1 MRKAL
6 LSLSILTMAL
16 GCSRVEAP
24 VSYKFLD
31 TNLSFEERVDDLV
44 SHMTLDEKIGQ
55 LNYDAPAI
63 ERLSIP
69 AYNWWN
75 ECLHGVGRAGMA
87 TVFPQ
92 AIGMAATWNKDLMF
106 QIGNVI
112 SDEARAKHHEFMK
125 SGKRNIYFGLTF
137 WTPNINIFRDPR
149 WGRGQETYGEDP
161 FLTGRM
167 AVPFIKGLQGSDDK
181 YLKVVATAKHFAV
194 HSGPEH
200 SRHSINLEV
209 TNVDLYET
217 YLPAFEATIRDA
229 DVASIMCAYNRVR
242 GEACCGSNL
251 LLNSILRDEW
261 DFQGYVVSDC
271 GAISDFY
278 REKAHEIV
286 NDPEE
291 AAALA
296 FRTGTDLNC
305 GSTSQ
310 YLQQAV
316 ERGLISEADIDI
328 NLKRL
333 FLARFRLGM
342 FDPVE
347 NIMYASIPYSEVRS
361 QKNLQKSLQ
370 ASRESIVLLKNE
382 NILPLNKELE
392 QVAVI
397 GPLADD
403 YRVLLGNYHGTSDN
417 LITPLSGIKE
427 LLGGSGTRVMYSQ
440 GCQITT
446 GIPYLVP
453 LPSQYL
459 LNADSS
465 KNGLSARY
473 FGNREF
479 SGTPAIEQVDTNI
492 NFWWYDETPVTGEMA
507 DEFSVIWEGFI
518 EPPVTDSYTLG
529 INACNGVNFYFQD
542 SLRIRFDNVHHPLQQ
557 TFNVKLEKGEKYPV
571 RIEYFNYG
579 NDPQAHLLW
588 GRTGE
593 SQEEEAVNLVSK
605 SDVAILFLG
614 LSPYLEGEEMP
625 VHVEGF
631 SGGDR
636 TDIKLPA
643 TQLNLMQK
651 ILETGK
657 PVILVLMGGS
667 SIAVNEADRQVPAIL
682 HAWYPGEFGGRAI
695 AEVIFGDVNP
705 SAKLPVTF
713 YRSVDDLPDF
723 ENYNMQG
730 RTYKYFEGD
739 VLYPFGHGLSFTKF
753 GFSDLMVEPMEML
766 SSGNVNIRV
775 KVRNLGD
782 VEGAEVVQLYIRDQ
796 NASVPVPRISLE
808 GFQKVRLAPGE
819 EKNVQFTITPD
830 QLAAVNERGERI
842 LEPGTFQLY
851 VGGKQ
856 PGMSGSADNAGTDV
870 LETDIDYLGPF
881 ETIE

>member
-1 MRKAL
+1 MKRAL
-6 LSLSILTMAL
+6 FFICILAFVS
-16 GCSRVEAP
+16 GCSRVEVP
-24 VSYKFLD
+24 TSYKFLD
-31 TNLSFEERVDDLV
+31 TGLSFEERVDDLV
-44 SHMTLDEKIGQ
+44 THMTLEEKIGQ

-63 ERLSIP
+63 DRLGIP

-75 ECLHGVGRAGMA
+75 ECLHGVGRAGLA

-112 SDEARAKHHEFMK
+112 SNEARAKYHEFARA
-125 SGKRNIYFGLTF
+125 GKRNIYYGLTF

-161 FLTGRM
+161 FLTGKM
-167 AVPFIKGLQGSDDK
+167 AVPFIKGLQGSDDRF
-181 YLKVVATAKHFAV
+181 LKVVATAKHFAV

-209 TNVDLYET
+209 SNVDLYET

-261 DFQGYVVSDC
+261 DFHGYVVSDC
-271 GAISDFY
+271 GAISDFF
-278 REKAHEIV
+278 REDAHEIV

-305 GSTSQ
+305 GSISP
-310 YLQQAV
+310 YLSQAV
-316 ERGLISEADIDI
+316 ERGLITEEEIDI

-333 FLARFRLGM
+333 FMARFRLGL
-342 FDPVE
+342 FDPDQNVS
-347 NIMYASIPYSEVRS
+347 YASIPYSEVRS

-370 ASRESIVLLKNE
+370 ASRESVVLLKND
-382 NILPLNKELE
+382 NILPLNKDLE

-417 LITPLSGIKE
+417 LITPLTGIKE
-427 LLGGSGTRVMYSQ
+427 LLGGSGTRVLYST

-446 GIPYLVP
+446 GIPNLVP

-459 LNADSS
+459 LSADSTS
-465 KNGLSARY
+465 NGLSARY
-473 FGNREF
+473 FGNRDF
-479 SGTPAIEQVDTNI
+479 SGTSAIEQIDANV
-492 NFWWYDETPVTGEMA
+492 NFWWYDKTPVTGEMA
-507 DEFSVIWEGFI
+507 DEFSVIWEGYLS
-518 EPPVTDSYTLG
+518 PPVSDSYTLG
-529 INACNGVNFYFQD
+529 MNAANGVNFYFQD
-542 SLRIRFDNVHHPLQQ
+542 SLRIQFDNVHHPLQQ
-557 TFNVKLEKGEKYPV
+557 TFTVNLEKGKRYPV
-571 RIEYFNYG
+571 KIEFYSYG

-588 GRTGE
+588 GR
-593 SQEEEAVNLVSK
+593 SDNSLVEEAVNLAGK
-605 SDVAILFLG
+605 SDVVLLFLG

-625 VHVEGF
+625 VNVEGF

-636 TDIKLPA
+636 TDIKLPS
-643 TQLNLMQK
+643 TQVNLLNKVLN
-651 ILETGK
+651 TGK
-657 PVILVLMGGS
+657 PVVLVLMGGS
-667 SIAVNEADRQVPAIL
+667 AIAVNEANEHVPGIL
-682 HAWYPGEFGGRAI
+682 HAWYPGEFGGKAI
-695 AEVIFGDVNP
+695 AEVLFGEVNP

-723 ENYNMQG
+723 EDYSMEG
-730 RTYKYFEGD
+730 RTYRYFEGD
-739 VLYPFGHGLSFTKF
+739 VLYPFGHGLSYARFN
-753 GFSDLMVEPMEML
+753 FSDLMVEPTEML
-766 SSGNVNIRV
+766 TSGNVNIRV
-775 KVRNLGD
+775 KVKNLSD
-782 VEGAEVVQLYIRDQ
+782 IPGAEVVQLYIRDQ
-796 NASVPVPRISLE
+796 NTNIPVPKISLE
-808 GFQKVRLAPGE
+808 GFQKVFLAPGE
-819 EKNVQFTITPD
+819 EKNVQFTITPA
-830 QLAAVNERGERI
+830 QLAIINERSERV

-851 VGGKQ
+851 IGGKQ
-856 PGMSGSADNAGTDV
+856 PGMTGSADNPGTNV
-870 LETDIDYLGPF
+870 LQTEIEYMGPF
-881 ETIE
+881 ETLE